1 MKTRDFNAQFV
12 INNNLATVLA
22 DIGASISVC
31 VREEAQKWNPLPR
44 IFPTTTKIKPYKSPT
59 MPVTGIGKCAVT
71 FGSTSIPMVWHI
83 IDKPCEPV
91 LAGQSAVQLGI
102 IQFDAKPEVYQPVQM
117 TQCTRKEALQDIL
130 KKYPQ
135 NFEGLDKLQ
144 DHQVKLHVDPRVK
157 PVASPARRVAQ
168 EIDKMI
174 AQDVIEKHPPT
185 QPTPWVSNAVIA
197 PKPDGANAW
206 NVNKAIKASNLPI
219 PRHEDIKAKL
229 SGAKLFSKMDF
240 KSAFWQLELHP
251 DSRYLTVFHTN
262 DKLYRYKRLTMDV
275 KLAQG
280 ELKMA
285 LKPLFAHIPQAHLI
299 HDDLIVATNI
309 LLRLLPS

>member
-1 MKTRDFNAQFV
+1 
-12 INNNLATVLA
+12 
-22 DIGASISVC
+22 
-31 VREEAQKWNPLPR
+31 
-44 IFPTTTKIKPYKSPT
+44 
-59 MPVTGIGKCAVT
+59 
-71 FGSTSIPMVWHI
+71 MVWHI

-117 TQCTRKEALQDIL
+117 IQCTRNEALQDVL

-135 NFEGLDKLQ
+135 NFEGLGKMK

-157 PVASPARRVAQ
+157 PVAYQARRAAQ

-174 AQDVIEKHPPT
+174 AQDVIEEHPPT

-197 PKPDGANAW
+197 PKPDGAIRVTLDAR

-229 SGAKLFSKMDF
+229 SVAKVFSKMDF
-240 KSAFWQLELHP
+240 KSAFWQLELHQG
-251 DSRYLTVFHTN
+251 SRYFTVFDAN
-262 DKLYRYKRLTMDV
+262 DELYTDTSDSPW
-275 KLAQG
+275 A
-280 ELKMA
+280 
-285 LKPLFAHIPQAHLI
+285 
-299 HDDLIVATNI
+299 
-309 LLRLLPS
+309 